1 MGRCAVWSVLCVR
14 LCWGCGQRLVHLS
27 SISAATHY
35 TWMSSTVPPI
45 TTTCAAAMMK
55 RRGGVL
61 WLVHCNVCEWGAAL
75 LLIQ

>member
-1 MGRCAVWSVLCVR
+1 
-14 LCWGCGQRLVHLS
+14 
-27 SISAATHY
+27 
-35 TWMSSTVPPI
+35 MSSTVPPI